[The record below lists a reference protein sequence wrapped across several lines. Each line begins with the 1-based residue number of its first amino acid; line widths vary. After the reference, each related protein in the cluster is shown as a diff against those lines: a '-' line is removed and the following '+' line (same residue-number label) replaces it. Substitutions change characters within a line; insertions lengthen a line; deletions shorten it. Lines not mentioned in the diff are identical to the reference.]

1 MCFGGGPVGPQKY
14 SGGSSK
20 AGGGGDNNTA
30 HEEMM
35 SKAQASSA
43 ARKQP
48 SQSDR
53 PRMRG
58 GAAPRASLLTRT
70 IDSIFPKG

>member
-14 SGGSSK
+14 SGGSNVS
-20 AGGGGDNNTA
+20 GNNNTA

-35 SKAQASSA
+35 SKASA
-43 ARKQP
+43 RRQP

-58 GAAPRASLLTRT
+58 GAAPRANFLTRS